1 MLNPNW
7 LNDAI
12 ANTKTRT
19 SSLAVNGPAAYGPY
33 LQESRLDIRRN
44 SHNPP
49 PPQQLLDTNN
59 FPDLQQQQQRPSSAH
74 SFPSLFPQQEQNDFQ
89 QQMISQQGQGQQ
101 GSQMQPLSSRK
112 LFIGGLGQ
120 IDDNTL
126 KQYYS
131 QWGQVVDC
139 IVIRDPT
146 TRSSRGFGFVTYTT
160 AEMADACI
168 AALPH
173 RINGKNVDAKRA
185 VPKEKMNPIVKTE
198 ALPEFLS
205 LELAPNCRLQL
216 SGLNWEWHTLD
227 TMRAHFEQFGPVE
240 QLEMVAFPRGYG
252 FLSFETQSAVD
263 RCLAF
268 GLEQIVNGHSVDIKL
283 ATPDSLNNFETLIQT
298 NNQQQQ
304 NAATMTDDN
313 CFDDD
318 DVKQQQ
324 HSSSRPHSSASS
336 SVFESDENFN
346 NCWKKGGGTS
356 EKKIINKEPLLLRN
370 EEEIKKEEKND
381 KN

>member
-1 MLNPNW
+1 MSFLIDFSKKILSEKN
-7 LNDAI
+7 LSASFLRI
-12 ANTKTRT
+12 FFKFFFFF
-19 SSLAVNGPAAYGPY
+19 
-33 LQESRLDIRRN
+33 SRLDIRRN

-89 QQMISQQGQGQQ
+89 QQMVSQGQQ
-101 GSQMQPLSSRK
+101 GSQMQPFSSRK

-168 AALPH
+168 AVLPH

-185 VPKEKMNPIVKTE
+185 VPKEKMNPIVKTD
-198 ALPEFLS
+198 ALPEFL
-205 LELAPNCRLQL
+205 
-216 SGLNWEWHTLD
+216 
-227 TMRAHFEQFGPVE
+227 V
-240 QLEMVAFPRGYG
+240 
-252 FLSFETQSAVD
+252 
-263 RCLAF
+263 
-268 GLEQIVNGHSVDIKL
+268 
-283 ATPDSLNNFETLIQT
+283 
-298 NNQQQQ
+298 
-304 NAATMTDDN
+304 
-313 CFDDD
+313 
-318 DVKQQQ
+318 
-324 HSSSRPHSSASS
+324 
-336 SVFESDENFN
+336 
-346 NCWKKGGGTS
+346 
-356 EKKIINKEPLLLRN
+356 
-370 EEEIKKEEKND
+370 
-381 KN
+381 